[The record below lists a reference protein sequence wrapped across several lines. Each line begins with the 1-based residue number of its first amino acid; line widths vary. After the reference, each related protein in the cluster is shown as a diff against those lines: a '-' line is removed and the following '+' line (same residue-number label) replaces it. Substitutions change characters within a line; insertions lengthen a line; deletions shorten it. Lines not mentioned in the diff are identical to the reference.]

1 MSTEEENTG
10 KGRPTPKRKEAEAG
24 RKSGFGAPRDAKA
37 ARARERE
44 ARMQARAG
52 LMAGDSRY
60 FPARDRGPVR
70 EFVRD
75 HIDARRTAGEFFI
88 PGAIVVMV
96 GSLFPGKLI
105 QTIVFSV
112 WASLFVLVIVDTA
125 IISIRLRITLPKK
138 FPNEPSVRGAAAY
151 GSLRALQMR
160 RFRIPPPRVAAGGKP
175 VKVKQKKSG
184 K

>member
-1 MSTEEENTG
+1 MSNEEENSG
-10 KGRPTPKRKEAEAG
+10 KGRPTPKRKDAEAG

-37 ARARERE
+37 ARVRERE

-70 EFVRD
+70 EYVRD
-75 HIDARRTAGEFFI
+75 SIDTRRTAGEFFI

-105 QTIVFSV
+105 QTIVFSI
-112 WASLFVLVIVDTA
+112 WATLFVLVVLDTV
-125 IISIRLRITLPKK
+125 IIGIRLRIRLRKM
-138 FPNEPSVRGAAAY
+138 FPNDSSVKGAAAY

-160 RFRIPPPRVAAGGKP
+160 RFRIPPPRIGAGGKP
-175 VKVKQKKSG
+175 IKAKAKKSA

>member
-24 RKSGFGAPRDAKA
+24 RKTGFSAPRDNKA
-37 ARARERE
+37 ARARDRE

-70 EFVRD
+70 EYVRD
-75 HIDARRTAGEFFI
+75 AIDVRRTAGEFFI
-88 PGAIVVMV
+88 PGAIIVMV

-105 QTIVFSV
+105 QTIVFSI
-112 WASLFVLVIVDTA
+112 WATLFVFVVLDTA
-125 IISIRLRITLPKK
+125 IIGIRLRIKLRKM
-138 FPNEPSVRGAAAY
+138 FPNDPSVKGAAAY

-160 RFRIPPPRVAAGGKP
+160 RFRIPPPRIGAGGKP
-175 VKVKQKKSG
+175 LKVKSKKVA

>member
-24 RKSGFGAPRDAKA
+24 RKTGFAAPRDAKA
-37 ARARERE
+37 ARTRDRE
-44 ARMQARAG
+44 ARLQARAG

-70 EFVRD
+70 EYVRD
-75 HIDARRTAGEFFI
+75 AIDTRRTAGEFFI
-88 PGAIVVMV
+88 PGAIIVMV

-105 QTIVFSV
+105 QTIVFSI
-112 WASLFVLVIVDTA
+112 WSTLFVFVVLDTA
-125 IISIRLRITLPKK
+125 IIGIRLRIKLRKM
-138 FPNEPSVRGAAAY
+138 FPNDPSVRGAAAY

-160 RFRIPPPRVAAGGKP
+160 RFRIPPPRIGAGGKP
-175 VKVKQKKSG
+175 VKVKTKKAA